1 MDKDRVKG
9 KAKDIAGRLVGAWV
23 GLVLLAV
30 PLASAIPSPAQ
41 DQSSTSTQSQQT
53 TQNSNAESVKPDSP
67 ESPKT
72 PTAKTKEPVEK
83 LAWAML
89 VAGIND
95 EKVQKRTAAIT
106 ALGAVGP
113 QPRAV
118 RSIEETLKDKD
129 SSVRELAAT
138 TLGKMKARHSIPR
151 LRNALEDNAPEVVFA
166 AALSLW
172 ELGDR
177 SGRDIFV
184 EVLDGERKTSDGLVK
199 SNLRDARRKFSSP
212 GGLVLMGA
220 KEAAGALFG
229 PLSYGIAAAAEFS
242 KGKDK
247 CASARSIAAS
257 ILATDPSDEAARE
270 LDDALQ
276 DKNWVVRAAAAEAL
290 GKLPRQGQVS
300 QLAPLLD
307 DDKEAVRFM
316 AASSIVRLSQVDRKP
331 KGTAADSIPVLAVR

>member
-1 MDKDRVKG
+1 MLVEVFSPKM
-9 KAKDIAGRLVGAWV
+9 AGALFGSILLVFP
-23 GLVLLAV
+23 LVALAGNQRQDET
-30 PLASAIPSPAQ
+30 ATSAQSQATP
-41 DQSSTSTQSQQT
+41 QSSTS
-53 TQNSNAESVKPDSP
+53 ERVKPNIT
-67 ESPKT
+67 ENAKT
-72 PTAKTKEPVEK
+72 PTVKTIESVEK

-95 EKVQKRTAAIT
+95 EKVQKRTEAIT

-118 RSIEETLKDKD
+118 RLIEDALLKDTD
-129 SSVRELAAT
+129 SYVREVAAT

-151 LRNALEDNAPEVVFA
+151 LRNALDDNAPEVVFA
-166 AALSLW
+166 AARSLW

-184 EVLDGERKTSDGLVK
+184 EVLDGERKTSDGVLK

-220 KEAAGALFG
+220 REAAGALFG
-229 PLSYGIAAAAEFS
+229 PLSYGFMAAEEFS

-247 CASARSIAAS
+247 GASARTIAAS
-257 ILATDPSDEAARE
+257 LLATDPSAEAARE

-276 DKNWVVRAAAAEAL
+276 DKNWTVRAAAAEAL
-290 GKLPRQGQVS
+290 GRLPRQGQLS

-331 KGTAADSIPVLAVR
+331 RVAPTDSVPVLAVR

>member
-1 MDKDRVKG
+1 MSVEVFS
-9 KAKDIAGRLVGAWV
+9 AKMAGTLVG
-23 GLVLLAV
+23 LILLLV
-30 PLASAIPSPAQ
+30 PLVAVAGNQHQDETATSAQ
-41 DQSSTSTQSQQT
+41 DTPQSSTG
-53 TQNSNAESVKPDSP
+53 EGVKPNDS
-67 ESPKT
+67 ENAKT
-72 PTAKTKEPVEK
+72 PAVKTIESVEK

-95 EKVQKRTAAIT
+95 EKAEQRTEAIT
-106 ALGAVGP
+106 ALGAIGP

-118 RSIEETLKDKD
+118 RLIEDTLKDTD
-129 SSVRELAAT
+129 SYVREVAAT
-138 TLGKMKARHSIPR
+138 TLGKMKSRHSIPR
-151 LRNALEDNAPEVVFA
+151 LRNALDDNAPEVVFA
-166 AALSLW
+166 AARSLW

-184 EVLDGERKTSDGLVK
+184 EVLDGERKTSDGVLK

-220 KEAAGALFG
+220 REAAGALFG
-229 PLSYGIAAAAEFS
+229 PLSYGIMAAEEFS
-242 KGKDK
+242 KGKDRG
-247 CASARSIAAS
+247 ASARAIAAS
-257 ILATDPSDEAARE
+257 LLATDPSAEAARE

-276 DKNWVVRAAAAEAL
+276 DKNWTVRAAAAEAL
-290 GKLPRQGQVS
+290 GKLPRQGQLS

-331 KGTAADSIPVLAVR
+331 RVAPTPTDSVPVLAVR